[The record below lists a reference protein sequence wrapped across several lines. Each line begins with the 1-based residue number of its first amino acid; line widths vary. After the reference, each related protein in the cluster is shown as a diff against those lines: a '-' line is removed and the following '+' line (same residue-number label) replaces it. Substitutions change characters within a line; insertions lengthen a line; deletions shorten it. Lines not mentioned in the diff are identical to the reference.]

1 MEIRRAMPVIK
12 TDDPEESRAFYE
24 GFLGFRVA
32 MEQEGMLMLA
42 SETKTPTTQILVA
55 WECEE
60 PSDPRVL
67 EVDVSVEVADADAAL
82 AAAQEQGLEVVYPIM
97 DQPSGIRRFFV
108 RDPSGRTINVAAHI
122 GGPSAEAGGAVAVEP
137 EIENQNCCT
146 DRGLQ
151 RPSSRCGRGTASTS

>member
-1 MEIRRAMPVIK
+1 MEIRRAMPVIR
-12 TDDPEESRAFYE
+12 TDDPEASRAFYE

-42 SETKTPTTQILVA
+42 STSTPTTQLIVA
-55 WECEE
+55 WECAE

-82 AAAQEQGLEVVYPIM
+82 AAAQEQGLEIVYPIT
-97 DQPSGIRRFFV
+97 DEPWGIRRFFV

-122 GGPSAEAGGAVAVEP
+122 GGPS
-137 EIENQNCCT
+137 
-146 DRGLQ
+146 
-151 RPSSRCGRGTASTS
+151 S